1 MSDTGLIDCNRF
13 LKQFAVMHAK
23 AAAAATQRGG
33 GGGGGGTSSSGNV
46 QAAAHLE
53 ALYANHAELLTIFR
67 FLDTNRNGKVS
78 KEEWRV
84 GVELLNRRL
93 PPGQHLSVDA
103 DSLFAVLDLDG
114 SGELELDEFSAAFTA
129 VVVAA

>member
-1 MSDTGLIDCNRF
+1 MLVVWNMALKFDCVR
-13 LKQFAVMHAK
+13 LARVSRKV
-23 AAAAATQRGG
+23 
-33 GGGGGGTSSSGNV
+33 
-46 QAAAHLE
+46 
-53 ALYANHAELLTIFR
+53 FR